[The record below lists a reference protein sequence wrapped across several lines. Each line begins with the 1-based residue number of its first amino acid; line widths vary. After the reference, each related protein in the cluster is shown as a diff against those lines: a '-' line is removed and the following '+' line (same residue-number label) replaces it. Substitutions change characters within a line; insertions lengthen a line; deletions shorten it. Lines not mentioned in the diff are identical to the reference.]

1 MMIDPRLMALAACQD
16 DLVAVWQLTGWTPD
30 QIRHRTAG
38 FQRVHD
44 GVLRIGRAP
53 LTERQ
58 RRRAATLTTP
68 TTVLGF
74 ASAGAH
80 DGYWRQ
86 DGGAPVVIRPGRGG
100 PVMLGGCRPRTASS
114 FRTASPA
121 PTERLLVTRSTCL
134 TEEDIIR
141 DGGPPRTT
149 PARTLIDL
157 APHVTDRQLR
167 KAFREALRLRR
178 GTAAEVRHAA
188 DRHRRRH
195 GVARVRTLA
204 DRYVRLPIDR
214 CRSDAEAMALELLDA
229 AGRPIP
235 RVNAVVAGEEA
246 DQWFPEL
253 RRVIEIDSRGFHQLK
268 DDDARKTAAWRAAGL
283 RVDRIS
289 SDDVFDHPDR
299 YLALAPARRDRGA
312 GVDHLGL

>member
-1 MMIDPRLMALAACQD
+1 MIDPRLMALAASQD
-16 DLVAVWQLTGWTPD
+16 DLVAVWQLTDWTAD
-30 QIRHRTAG
+30 QVRHRTAG
-38 FQRVHD
+38 FERVHD

-58 RRRAATLTTP
+58 RWRAATLTTP

-86 DGGAPVVIRPGRGG
+86 AGAAPVVIRPGRGG
-100 PVMLGGCRPRTASS
+100 PVMLGGLPPRTASS
-114 FRTASPA
+114 PGAPPA
-121 PTERLLVTRSTCL
+121 PTQRLLVTRSTCL
-134 TEEDIIR
+134 TEADIVR

-157 APHVTDRQLR
+157 APHVTDRRLR
-167 KAFREALRLRR
+167 KAFREALRLRLV
-178 GTAAEVRHAA
+178 TARDVLDAT
-188 DRHRRRH
+188 DRHRGRR
-195 GVARVRTLA
+195 GVARVRTMA
-204 DRYVRLPIDR
+204 GRYVRLPIDR

-235 RVNAVVAGEEA
+235 RVNDVVAGEEA

-253 RRVIEIDSRGFHQLK
+253 ARVIEIDSRGFHQLK

-289 SDDVFDHPDR
+289 SDDVFDHPER
-299 YLALAPARRDRGA
+299 YLALAPARRARGT
-312 GVDHLGL
+312 GVDHPGL

>member
-1 MMIDPRLMALAACQD
+1 MIDPRLMALAAAQD
-16 DLVAVWQLTGWTPD
+16 DLVAVWQLTGWTAD
-30 QIRHRTAG
+30 QVRHRTAG
-38 FQRVHD
+38 FERVHD

-58 RRRAATLTTP
+58 RWRAATLTTP

-74 ASAGAH
+74 ASAGTH

-86 DGGAPVVIRPGRGG
+86 DGGAAVVIRPGRGG
-100 PVMLGGCRPRTASS
+100 PVTLGGRSPRTRSS
-114 FRTASPA
+114 FLTAA
-121 PTERLLVTRSTCL
+121 PPPTGRLLVTRSACL
-134 TEEDIIR
+134 TEADIIR
-141 DGGPPRTT
+141 DGAPPRTA
-149 PARTLIDL
+149 PGRTLIDL
-157 APHVTDRQLR
+157 APHVTDGQLR

-178 GTAAEVRHAA
+178 ATAGDVLAAAE
-188 DRHRRRH
+188 RHRGRH

-235 RVNAVVAGEEA
+235 RVNDVVAGEEA
-246 DQWFPEL
+246 DQWFPDL
-253 RRVIEIDSRGFHQLK
+253 GRIIEIDSRGFHQLK

-289 SDDVFDHPDR
+289 SDDVFDHPER
-299 YLALAPARRDRGA
+299 YLALAPTRQDRGA